1 MTLTTMLV
9 TLVIFLIGVA
19 IGWRLRVGSLY
30 VLFVLILGFA
40 ALDYAIEKI
49 TLWPRTHWVIV
60 DLIAVQ
66 VGYFIGAALGFVM
79 AERKARNRREPG

>member
-1 MTLTTMLV
+1 MPLTTILL

-19 IGWRLRVGSLY
+19 IGWRFRVGSVGAL
-30 VLFVLILGFA
+30 VVVTLALA

-49 TLWPRTHWVIV
+49 TLWPVTHWVIL

-66 VGYFIGAALGFVM
+66 VGYFVGAALAFVV
-79 AERKARNRREPG
+79 AERKARHRREPG

>member
-1 MTLTTMLV
+1 MPLTTMLV

-19 IGWRLRVGSLY
+19 IGWRFAVASVFMIL
-30 VLFVLILGFA
+30 VLVLAFA
-40 ALDYAIEKI
+40 ALDYAIGKF
-49 TLWPRTHWVIV
+49 TLWPVTHWVIV

-66 VGYFIGAALGFVM
+66 VGYLVGAALEFVV

>member
-1 MTLTTMLV
+1 MSLTTMLV
-9 TLVIFLIGVA
+9 TLVIFVIGVA

-30 VLFVLILGFA
+30 VLFFLILAFA

-49 TLWPRTHWVIV
+49 TLWPVTHWVIV

-66 VGYFIGAALGFVM
+66 IGYFIGAALGFLN
-79 AERKARNRREPG
+79 AERKARDRREPG

>member
-1 MTLTTMLV
+1 MPLTTMLV

-19 IGWRLRVGSLY
+19 IGWRFRVGSVYML
-30 VLFVLILGFA
+30 LGLILAFA

-49 TLWPRTHWVIV
+49 TLWPVTHWVIV

-66 VGYFIGAALGFVM
+66 VGYLVGAAIKFVV